1 MVSSYTRYSTRYSS
15 YGKGQPEDPLY
26 LFNNPL
32 CWRFLLWLV
41 PIAVIAGIALIVTF
55 VVNVEDQQIGLIMG
69 GGVLLF
75 FSIAVSVITSAKC
88 CAVGSVR
95 YYMLPCTMSQQEL
108 EALKNQCQAKHDKLF
123 GKPASYTNEL
133 NPVQNIAQPMMQQN
147 IIYSAEPQQSSP
159 TMEILKTNFASEIT
173 IPAVM

>member
-1 MVSSYTRYSTRYSS
+1 MVSISHSHYRSS
-15 YGKGQPEDPLY
+15 GNSGPEDPIYLY
-26 LFNNPL
+26 NHPQ
-32 CWRFLLWLV
+32 CWRILMWIV
-41 PIAVIAGIALIVTF
+41 PITVISGIALIVTF
-55 VVNVEDQQIGLIMG
+55 VVNEEDQQIGLIMG

-95 YYMLPCTMSQQEL
+95 FYMLPCTMSQHEL
-108 EALKNQCQAKHDKLF
+108 EALKNQCQVKHDKIF
-123 GKPASYTNEL
+123 GKSASYTNEL

-147 IIYSAEPQQSSP
+147 VIYSAEPQQSSP
-159 TMEILKTNFASEIT
+159 TIEISQRPYLASEIT